1 VARQQGRKLI
11 EAVGRRPIMRG
22 KTLCRD
28 LALTVLLAQVCPAQL
43 GQPETEP
50 KTIESWLRG
59 EMLNSSSET
68 KLTLLTRLL
77 NDYQK
82 AGLVNWAYDQIAETT
97 EPDQVEC
104 TLALGEKL
112 MALDPKN
119 IEIANRSLKL
129 AEMKQDAALI
139 QNWAEINAR
148 VADSI
153 LSSPETGETGK
164 KRLEIA
170 RSMVTYIENLAYS
183 EVLRTEDPAQKLA
196 RIEKFLERYKNSSYR
211 TVLDDLY
218 LEAANVSG
226 GTQKALAAAR
236 KILEWDDRNVV
247 ALMVVAENYLRS
259 GKEPGLLK
267 ESAEKILALVDRQP
281 KPEGLT
287 APQWSKKKAV
297 LVGRAHWMIG
307 RASMQEDKYRDADN
321 SLRAALPYL
330 KGDNQ
335 MTSDAL
341 FYLAWA
347 NYQMRNFSDAMRFS
361 TECTRIDGPYR
372 AQAAKNLE
380 VFRAE
385 TASKAQGSKPGIR

>member
-1 VARQQGRKLI
+1 
-11 EAVGRRPIMRG
+11 MRG

-129 AEMKQDAALI
+129 AEMQQDAALI

>member
-1 VARQQGRKLI
+1 
-11 EAVGRRPIMRG
+11 MTC
-22 KTLCRD
+22 KTLCRG
-28 LALTVLLAQVCPAQL
+28 LALSVFLVQFCSAQL
-43 GQPETEP
+43 GQPEPEA
-50 KTIESWLRG
+50 KTVESWLQR
-59 EMLNSSSET
+59 EMLNSSGEA
-68 KLTLLTRLL
+68 KLALLTRLL

-82 AGLVNWAYDQIAETT
+82 AGLVTWAYERIAETT
-97 EPDQVEC
+97 EADQVEC
-104 TLALGEKL
+104 TLTFAEKL

-139 QNWAEINAR
+139 HKWADINSH

-153 LSSPETGETGK
+153 ISSPETGETGA

-170 RSMVTYIENLAYS
+170 RSMGSYMENLAYS
-183 EVLRTEDPAQKLA
+183 EVLKTEDPAQKMA
-196 RIEKFLERYKNSSYR
+196 RIEKFLERYKNSGYR
-211 TVLDDLY
+211 TALEDVYLD
-218 LEAANVSG
+218 AANTSG
-226 GTQKALAAAR
+226 GSQKALAAAK
-236 KILEWDDRNVV
+236 KILEWDDHNLV

-259 GKEPGLLK
+259 GKEPGRLK
-267 ESAEKILALVDRQP
+267 ESAEKILVLVDRQP

-297 LVGRAHWMIG
+297 LIGRAHWMLG
-307 RASMQEDKYRDADN
+307 RAATQEDKYRNADV
-321 SLRAALPYL
+321 SFRAALPYL

-347 NYQMRNFSDAMRFS
+347 NYQLRNYSDAMRFN
-361 TECTRIDGPYR
+361 TECMRIDGPYR

-385 TASKAQGSKPGIR
+385 TAPKAPSGKMGLQ

>member
-1 VARQQGRKLI
+1 M
-11 EAVGRRPIMRG
+11 MRC

-28 LALTVLLAQVCPAQL
+28 LALTVLLGQLCPAQL
-43 GQPETEP
+43 AQPEMEAETV
-50 KTIESWLRG
+50 ESWLRR
-59 EMLNSSSET
+59 ELLNSSSET

-82 AGLVNWAYDQIAETT
+82 AGLVTWAYDQIAETT

-104 TLALGEKL
+104 TLDFGEKL

-139 QNWAEINAR
+139 QKWTEINAR
-148 VADSI
+148 VADSV

-170 RSMVTYIENLAYS
+170 RSMSSYMENLAYS

-211 TVLDDLY
+211 TGLEDLY
-218 LEAANVSG
+218 LEAASASG

-236 KILEWDDRNVV
+236 KILQWDDHNLV
-247 ALMVVAENYLRS
+247 ALMVVAESYLRS
-259 GKEPGLLK
+259 GKEPGKLK
-267 ESAEKILALVDRQP
+267 ESAGKILAFVDLQP

-287 APQWSKKKAV
+287 APQWAKKKAI

-307 RASMQEDKYRDADN
+307 RASMQEDKYREADN

-361 TECTRIDGPYR
+361 TECMRIEGPYR

-385 TASKAQGSKPGIR
+385 TASKAQGSKQGVQ

>member
-1 VARQQGRKLI
+1 
-11 EAVGRRPIMRG
+11 MRG

-28 LALTVLLAQVCPAQL
+28 LALTVVLAQVCPAQL

>member
-1 VARQQGRKLI
+1 
-11 EAVGRRPIMRG
+11 MRG

>member
-1 VARQQGRKLI
+1 
-11 EAVGRRPIMRG
+11 MRG

-307 RASMQEDKYRDADN
+307 RASMQEDKYREAD
-321 SLRAALPYL
+321 SSFRAALPYL